1 MKKTINPFSLFLIG
15 MVLGMISKLLD
26 NNVGNYYILTQL
38 AYTFSNLT
46 IWVLFGI
53 LISIYSQTK
62 KKAMINI
69 FPFCIGMLITYYIT
83 AEITNAVYS
92 YNFIIFW
99 TLFSF
104 VSPIFAFF
112 TWMTKEK
119 GIFPK
124 IISFGIVLIT
134 LFVSFILIKGVT
146 FIDVVILMPSIIYY
160 LFIKK
165 IKRNTYF

>member
-1 MKKTINPFSLFLIG
+1 MKKIINPFSLFLIV